1 MTTIAVVRGDQEFQD
16 HMEKRLAR
24 LDREI
29 EDARRGVVAN
39 ISREAA
45 ARFLGVSTKTLY
57 RQIQAGE
64 GPPHQK
70 AVSKGAG
77 KNQHLRFPFPDL
89 EAWDNARTQYGSP
102 EDRQKLRE
110 EAARNAIRRQIAEQE
125 AQLQALRNQLRDSG
139 DRRVLAFEGV
149 SSVAQPQPWIFDGDQ
164 IVGHALCVPVEDLD
178 AGEVIFL
185 SMDEALMEDW
195 VKAEEREYFHEIL
208 ASELRQAVARSEAWG
223 RKMKLS
229 AVLDAE
235 EQRLANSRTGQRP
248 II

>member
-1 MTTIAVVRGDQEFQD
+1 MTTIAVARGDGDYQD

-29 EDARRGVVAN
+29 EDARRGVVSN

-45 ARFLGVSTKTLY
+45 ARFLNVSTKTLY

-70 AVSKGAG
+70 ASSKGAG
-77 KNQHLRFPFPDL
+77 KNQHIRFPFPDL
-89 EAWDNARTQYGSP
+89 EAWNSDRTQYGSAG
-102 EDRQKLRE
+102 DRHKLRE
-110 EAARNAIRRQIAEQE
+110 EADRNAIRRQIVEQE
-125 AQLQALRNQLRDSG
+125 AQLQALRSQLRESG
-139 DRRVLAFEGV
+139 DRRVLAFEGA
-149 SSVAQPQPWIFDGDQ
+149 SSVALPQPWVFDGDQ
-164 IVGHALCVPVEDLD
+164 VVGHALCVTVDVLD
-178 AGEVIFL
+178 AGEVIVMSL
-185 SMDEALMEDW
+185 DEALIEDW
-195 VKAEEREYFHEIL
+195 VNPEEREYFHEIL

-235 EQRLANSRTGQRP
+235 EQRLAVSRTGQRP